1 MSQNQLPEGEIQKLF
16 TFVKSKNVPYKD
28 VQFEIV
34 DHLASAMEDLKDDN
48 PEWSYSKCLDEIYN
62 KFPITGFAILQLEK
76 EEALKKY
83 WCKKM
88 LPFVKEYFKLPKI
101 LLTAALF
108 IIFQHLISK
117 IGLIDLSEFER
128 VIFNTS
134 QITNFLVILI
144 STYRFKYLKNKPSL
158 EEEYLFV
165 KSFKQAKSLILLF
178 LISIP
183 FIIAYFHFA
192 VNNCTLDLSG
202 SISYLYAYLLT
213 FTIISIH
220 LSYKIFPTLLN
231 DEADHRY
238 GHMNIRLT

>member
-28 VQFEIV
+28 VQCEIV

-83 WCKKM
+83 WRKKM

-117 IGLIDLSEFER
+117 IGIIDLSEYRE
-128 VIFNTS
+128 VITS
-134 QITNFLVILI
+134 TLQITYTTIILI
-144 STYRFKYLKNKPSL
+144 HLYREKYLKNEPL
-158 EEEYLFV
+158 PEEEYLFV
-165 KSFKQAKSLILLF
+165 KSFKEAKTLLLF
-178 LISIP
+178 LLVTIP
-183 FIIAYFHFA
+183 IVAAYFHF
-192 VNNCTLDLSG
+192 VVQNY
-202 SISYLYAYLLT
+202 SIDFAGYGRYLYAYLLT

-220 LSYKIFPTLLN
+220 LSYQVFPTLLN

-238 GHMNIRLT
+238 GHMTIRLT